1 MAVMVNLAA
10 VLSSVSEHLRRA
22 DVRGGSEQGQHAE
35 FGQNRFPAAA
45 EADEL
50 MQRVHRPTGRDAVS
64 DNLQRRRNNFQRPPA
79 SAERRHDRACQ
90 HAKADDLVLVLHHR
104 ADPHAERSRHPRVK
118 AERKENSEQ
127 VVTQVDLEDELS
139 EPKA

>member
-1 MAVMVNLAA
+1 MDYKLWP

-22 DVRGGSEQGQHAE
+22 DVRGGSEQRQHAE

-50 MQRVHRPTGRDAVS
+50 VQRIHRPAGRDAVS
-64 DNLQRRRNNFQRPPA
+64 DDLQRGRDDLQRPPA
-79 SAERRHDRACQ
+79 STERRHDRTRQ
-90 HAKADDLVLVLHHR
+90 HAEADNLVVLLHHS
-104 ADPHAERSRHPRVK
+104 ADPNAKGSRHPGVK
-118 AERKENSEQ
+118 AERQQNGEQ